1 MDDHYPMRAVG
12 IDSYSVEAGNQTL
25 LRQAPMTACEYMRC
39 AIHDIDTTFGK
50 GYAKAH
56 PELIAAYMQTASVDM
71 AGAVIARAIDRAV
84 REVAE
89 AIREAQP

>member
-1 MDDHYPMRAVG
+1 MDDHYPMPAHG
-12 IDSYSVEAGNQTL
+12 LDTYSVEAGNQTL
-25 LRQAPMTACEYMRC
+25 LRQAPMTAGTYMDC
-39 AIHDIDTTFGK
+39 AIKDIDHLFGK

-56 PELIAAYMQTASVDM
+56 PELIAAYMQTSSIDM